1 MSKKRHDNKFDSVAV
16 PGTSVTTF
24 HHDYPDGSVFR
35 EHYHDM
41 DQIIFACSGVMT
53 VHTSRGMWII
63 PTHRALWI
71 PAGTL
76 HSVRNTGQVSTRT
89 LYFTPKLARKLPRFC
104 CVLTV
109 SPLLREL
116 ILHAC
121 QYPTLSRR
129 SKEHLHTIE
138 LVLKLLHSSPLL
150 PLQLPQ
156 PSDPR
161 AARVANVFLKE
172 PGISQTINDVCRQA
186 GACKRTIERI
196 FRTETGMTLG
206 RWRQQLR
213 LIHSLQLLAQGVKIN
228 NVALEVGYSS
238 PSSYCSMF
246 KNALGT
252 TPRLY
257 FRNSSPVQS
266 GAVV

>member
-1 MSKKRHDNKFDSVAV
+1 MLKKRHDNKFDPVAV

-24 HHDYPDGSVFR
+24 RHDYPDGSVFR
-35 EHYHDM
+35 EHYHEM
-41 DQIIFACSGVMT
+41 DQIIFACRGVMT
-53 VHTSRGMWII
+53 VHTRRGMWII

-76 HSVRNTGQVSTRT
+76 HSVRNTGQVSAHT
-89 LYFTPKLARKLPRFC
+89 LYFTPKLARKLPRLC

-121 QYPTLSRR
+121 QYPALSRR
-129 SKEHLHTIE
+129 SKEHLHLIE
-138 LVLKLLHSSPLL
+138 LLLRLLHSCPVL

-156 PSDPR
+156 PTDPR
-161 AARVANVFLKE
+161 AARVAGVFLKE
-172 PGISQTINDVCRQA
+172 PGTTQTINHICRQA

-196 FRTETGMTLG
+196 FEADTGMTLG

-213 LIHSLQLLAQGVKIN
+213 LIHSLELLAQGMKIN
-228 NVALEVGYSS
+228 SVAFEVGYSS

-246 KNALGT
+246 KKALAT

-257 FRNSSPVQS
+257 FRDASPAGS
-266 GAVV
+266 GAVS